1 MMETKK
7 LLPLGSIVLLEEGLQ
22 KLVIVGRGAIYEDQE
37 TGQDTFADYMAVL
50 YPSGMNPETTIF
62 FQHDNIDKVVFT
74 GYSDEEEDRFLEI
87 YEAWQVE
94 SLKDIEANNR
104 KTLEYDDA
112 ENNKMI
118 NHSENDTQIINAE
131 DLSEEEDLFAAI
143 RDLED

>member
-7 LLPLGSIVLLEEGLQ
+7 LLPLGSIVLLEKKKK

>member
-62 FQHDNIDKVVFT
+62 FQHDNIDKVVFE

-87 YEAWQVE
+87 YATWKVE
-94 SLKDIEANNR
+94 SLKDIEGNNR
-104 KTLEYDDA
+104 KALEYDDS

-118 NHSENDTQIINAE
+118 NHSENETQIINAE

>member
-1 MMETKK
+1 METKK

-87 YEAWQVE
+87 YESWQVE